1 MKRLIIG
8 AMVLAAG
15 LGAARCGDDDNGP
28 TGPSNT
34 GPIVFT
40 AQLSAANEVP
50 AISNAESGARGSAT
64 ITMNVPRDAATG
76 AVTGAGTVDWSFQL
90 NSFPNGSTAT
100 QAHIHPGA
108 AGATGGVFLGVQGFF
123 GAGTTPIQL
132 PNGTANGAFTGTP
145 ISQEQATQIVAN
157 PAGYYFN
164 VHTSLNPGGA
174 VRGQLVRQ

>member
-1 MKRLIIG
+1 MKRLTIG

-15 LGAARCGDDDNGP
+15 FAAAKCGSNNNP
-28 TGPSNT
+28 AGPSNT

-40 AQLSAANEVP
+40 VQLSAANEVP
-50 AISNAESGARGSAT
+50 AVSNTESTARGTAT
-64 ITMNVPRDAATG
+64 ITLNVGRDAGTG
-76 AVTGAGTVDWSFQL
+76 AVNGGGTVDWSFQL

-108 AGATGGVFLGVQGFF
+108 PGVNGGVFLGVQGFF

-145 ISQEQATQIVAN
+145 ITQDQATQIVAN
-157 PAGYYFN
+157 PNGFYFN
-164 VHTSLNPGGA
+164 VHTTLNPGGA

>member
-1 MKRLIIG
+1 MKRLTIG

-15 LGAARCGDDDNGP
+15 FAAAKCGSSNNNP
-28 TGPSNT
+28 AGPSNT

-40 AQLSAANEVP
+40 SQLSAANEVP
-50 AISNAESGARGSAT
+50 AISNTESTARGTAT
-64 ITMNVPRDAATG
+64 ITLNVGRDAATG
-76 AVTGAGTVDWSFQL
+76 AVNGGGTVDWSFQL

-108 AGATGGVFLGVQGFF
+108 PGVNGSVFLGVQGFF

-145 ISQEQATQIVAN
+145 ITQDQATQIVAN
-157 PAGYYFN
+157 PNGYYFN
-164 VHTSLNPGGA
+164 VHTTLNPGGA